1 MKNLIYKIPV
11 KVWVLGLFSAVCL
24 LFTGG
29 ILIYEN
35 QVVKELYDQQMAERW
50 DNGGSSS
57 QISLFFA
64 EHAVEDITYFKGIE
78 QNVDKAL
85 LAASIVS
92 EDENARLWI
101 DAVSRNGKV
110 TLSTNRSKIEVN
122 VVGVGGEF
130 FQFHPQKILSG
141 AMFSESNL
149 MKDGIILDE
158 DTAWQ
163 LFGSSDVAGMQVMIG
178 EVPHFVTGVVERA
191 QGRLQKAAGLE
202 KPVCFL
208 SLESLEEYGVPKG
221 GFTYEIVLP
230 NPIKNFALSA
240 MQNIVGASSE
250 NIVVMENSTRFELL
264 RLIGVIRDFGIRSMS
279 LKGVVYPYWENVARG
294 LEDILALCLLMKSIL
309 LFFPILF
316 VIIVLAYLWKNRT
329 WTWGKGIS
337 WVQDKVY
344 EAGTRR
350 VQKKKKKIKKRRKR
364 KKEKDDES

>member
-1 MKNLIYKIPV
+1 MKNLIHKIPA
-11 KVWVLGLFSAVCL
+11 KVWILGLFSAVCL
-24 LFTGG
+24 LLAGG

-35 QVVKELYDQQMAERW
+35 QVVKELYDQQMAGRW
-50 DNGGSSS
+50 DKGGSSS

-64 EHAVEDITYFKGIE
+64 EDAVEDAAYFKGIE

-85 LAASIVS
+85 LMASIVS
-92 EDENARLWI
+92 GNENARLWI

-110 TLSTNRSKIEVN
+110 SLSTNRSKIEVN
-122 VVGVGGEF
+122 VVGVSGEF
-130 FQFHPQKILSG
+130 FQFHPQKIVSG
-141 AMFSESNL
+141 AIFSESNL

-178 EVPHFVTGVVERA
+178 EVPHFVTGVVERE

-202 KPVCFL
+202 KPICFL

-230 NPIKNFALSA
+230 NPIQNFALST
-240 MQNIVGASSE
+240 MQNIVGTNNE
-250 NIVVMENSTRFELL
+250 NVVVIENSTRFELL

-294 LEDILALCLLMKSIL
+294 LEDILALCLLLKSMLL
-309 LFFPILF
+309 LFPIVF
-316 VIIVLAYLWKNRT
+316 AMIVLAYVWRNRT
-329 WTWGKGIS
+329 WTLGKGIV
-337 WVQDKVY
+337 WMQDKMY
-344 EAGTRR
+344 EAGTKR
-350 VQKKKKKIKKRRKR
+350 VHKKKKIIKKKRKR
-364 KKEKDDES
+364 REN